1 MEGHLKTQACAVVL
15 SVFLSANVARGAS
28 TDVAPIEGQEASTLG
43 LLTAMRSMRHKKSG
57 LEVRLLEADGSAS
70 VAQDPVALYLVV
82 TNNGTSDLQEHVW
95 RLPRGVARVRS
106 LSETVCGVD
115 VRVEVDGPGEPIPKA
130 SPRVLHLCFLVDGH
144 LASKLR
150 FSEEA
155 SKRAG

>member
-1 MEGHLKTQACAVVL
+1 MEKHPKRRAVAVVL
-15 SVFLSANVARGAS
+15 AVLLSATVARAS

-82 TNNGTSDLQEHVW
+82 TNNGTSDLQERVW

-115 VRVEVDGPGEPIPKA
+115 VRVEVDGPGEPVPKA
-130 SPRVLHLCFLVDGH
+130 SQRVLHLCFLTDGH

-150 FSEEA
+150 FSEGT
-155 SKRAG
+155 SKLANY